1 MAEAL
6 AGASAQDPGTYTGTP
21 VLDYVKPAQLVE
33 SMVDAGASKGTLPI
47 GQMFVRGMLGGALL
61 AYATGFAFLG
71 VAQGMPPIL
80 AGALFP
86 LGFMIINTIQADLAT
101 GYFCYVPLALI
112 HKRINFSQLC
122 RAFFWVY
129 IANLCGSLIVAWMLW
144 AAITMTGATKDPT
157 GISAVLVKI
166 GELKTLHYEQFGITG
181 AFTCF
186 IKGML
191 CNWMVTL
198 GVVLPL
204 ATRSTLA
211 RMIVTFVPIYL
222 FFGMGWEHAIVNMFI
237 IPSAMLNGAPISL
250 TDWWIGNEL
259 PATLGNF
266 TAGFVFTG
274 LALGWTYMARTPKE
288 SVVGIQPA
296 GAPVR

>member
-1 MAEAL
+1 MAEA
-6 AGASAQDPGTYTGTP
+6 SAIVQDPGTYVGTP
-21 VLDYVKPAQLVE
+21 VLDYVKPAQLVD
-33 SMVDAGASKGTLPI
+33 SMIEAGASKGTLPVN
-47 GQMFVRGMLGGALL
+47 QMFVRGMWGGALL
-61 AYATGFAFLG
+61 AYATAFAFLG
-71 VAQGMPPIL
+71 VAQGIPPIL

-101 GYFCYVPLALI
+101 GYFCYVPLAFVYR
-112 HKRINFSQLC
+112 RISFAQVC

-129 IANLCGSLIVAWMLW
+129 IANLAGSLVVVFMLW
-144 AAITMTGATKDPT
+144 AAITMTGATKDVT
-157 GISAVLVKI
+157 GISGVVTKV
-166 GELKTLHYEQFGITG
+166 GELKTLHYEQFGFSG
-181 AFTCF
+181 ALTCF

-237 IPSAMLNGAPISL
+237 IPSAILYGAPISMS
-250 TDWWIGNEL
+250 DWWIGNEL

-266 TAGFVFTG
+266 AAGFVFTG
-274 LALGWTYMARTPKE
+274 LGLGWTYYARKASAEPLA
-288 SVVGIQPA
+288 VAQPA
-296 GAPVR
+296 AMPAL

>member
-1 MAEAL
+1 MPQSL
-6 AGASAQDPGTYTGTP
+6 VFPKDPGTYDGEP
-21 VLDYVKPAQLVE
+21 VLDYVKPPQLVDAMIE
-33 SMVDAGASKGTLPI
+33 AGASKGTMPI
-47 GQMFVRGMLGGALL
+47 GKMFVRGMLGGALL

-71 VAQGMPPIL
+71 IAQGMPTIL

-112 HKRINFSQLC
+112 HKRINFMQLC

-129 IANLCGSLIVAWMLW
+129 VSNLVGSLIVAWMLW
-144 AAITMTGATKDPT
+144 AAITMTGAAKDVT
-157 GISAVLVKI
+157 GISGVMMKV
-166 GELKTLHYEQFGITG
+166 GELKTLHYEQFGLIG

-204 ATRSTLA
+204 TTRSTLG

-237 IPSAMLNGAPISL
+237 MPSAMLYGAPISMS
-250 TDWWIGNEL
+250 DWWIGNEL

-266 TAGFVFTG
+266 TAGFLFTG
-274 LALGWTYMARTPKE
+274 VAIGWAYYARKSADDLLPPLP
-288 SVVGIQPA
+288 QPA
-296 GAPVR
+296 VV